1 MRKFMILFLVF
12 SVWAISGSLFAD
24 ARKKAEISLAGGAFI
39 SEGNSSSFGAASLG
53 YYFKWVGA
61 ELNGA
66 VLEGGGIIGCNLVIG
81 IFNSPRL
88 IPYTTGGIW
97 TTTYGG
103 GGFDVGGGIK
113 MKLSEALAIRA
124 EYRRYIVSDT
134 GWGVSAVIGGL
145 SLFF

>member
-1 MRKFMILFLVF
+1 MKKIMVLFLVY
-12 SVWAISGSLFAD
+12 SVVALSGSLFAET
-24 ARKKAEISLAGGAFI
+24 RKKAEISLAGGSFI
-39 SEGNSSSFGAASLG
+39 SEGGSSAFGAASLG
-53 YYFKWVGA
+53 YYFKWIGA

-81 IFNSPRL
+81 IFDSPRL

-113 MKLSEALAIRA
+113 MKLSEAFAIRA
-124 EYRRYIVSDT
+124 EYRRYVTSDT
-134 GWGVSAVIGGL
+134 DWGVSAAIGGI